1 MYFRY
6 RNMTLCIGEGS
17 TLMVTEDGDM
27 SVFGRNDYGHLGLG
41 HKDEVICPTLLSK
54 HKFGG
59 VDVVMASAGHHHSAC
74 VTSTGTLWMWGE
86 CGINGNSLK
95 LFVPTPVIPQHKVL
109 MVACGGYFTI
119 ILTRAKRVWTCG
131 DGMFGQLGHN
141 NTESSI
147 EFAQIDPE
155 LFGTGASVSMIAA
168 GYRNGMAL
176 TVTTAGDTLWTWGR
190 GECGVLGHGY
200 NTEDRLV
207 PVAIPATTFGGVP
220 VISMDGGLQHMLVVT
235 ADGALWGCGSDYCG
249 ALGLHKDGSQVQDRK
264 SVV

>member
-1 MYFRY
+1 
-6 RNMTLCIGEGS
+6 
-17 TLMVTEDGDM
+17 MVTEDGDM
-27 SVFGRNDYGHLGLG
+27 SVFGRNNYGHLGLG
-41 HKDEVICPTLLSK
+41 HKHQVICPTLLSK

-147 EFAQIDPE
+147 SFVEIDRE
-155 LFGTGASVSMIAA
+155 LFGTGATVTTIAA
-168 GYRNGMAL
+168 GYRHSMAL

-190 GECGVLGHGY
+190 GECGILGHGH
-200 NTEDRLV
+200 NTQNRLV
-207 PVAIPATTFGGVP
+207 PVAISATTFGGVP
-220 VISMDGGLQHMLVVT
+220 VISEGMSQ
-235 ADGALWGCGSDYCG
+235 DYRIWRDKQTIQG
-249 ALGLHKDGSQVQDRK
+249 QWQNGVWRDRQN
-264 SVV
+264 